1 MLEDQ
6 LKTYDYIPR
15 KIKDEEGNLMD
26 QVFTGKVTIEV
37 PFYRERLEIGR
48 IVQGDGKES
57 NVDISMKTLEILKKH
72 VKEVDIT
79 CDKHDL
85 IIDNFDDLGLYQEGG
100 AIITDLIQIL
110 IKGIPLGEGSGPS

>member
-1 MLEDQ
+1 